1 MANLKAIRI
10 RLSSVRSTRQITS
23 AMKMVAAA
31 KLRRA
36 QDAIVQ
42 LRPYADKLNEIQA
55 SVCAALRDTET
66 ENIYAQ
72 RKRATERF

>member
-42 LRPYADKLNEIQA
+42 LRPYADKLNEI
-55 SVCAALRDTET
+55 
-66 ENIYAQ
+66 
-72 RKRATERF
+72 